1 MSGQELAGPVL
12 VGYAVLGPGEVRHFY
27 VSAEEA
33 HYFRGFGGTVKQVYT
48 LPDYLAPS
56 APSLAVRLRWFLA
69 GAGSA
74 ALVCLAALAL
84 GGAV

>member
-1 MSGQELAGPVL
+1 MSGLEQAGPVL
-12 VGYAVLGPGEVRHFY
+12 VGYVVLGPGEVRHCY
-27 VSAEEA
+27 ASVEEA
-33 HYFRGFGGTVKQVYT
+33 RYFGGFNGRIDPVYT

-56 APSLAVRLRWFLA
+56 APSLALRLRWFLA